1 MINENL
7 KVYLNNL
14 FKPYGIF
21 NGLEEIKSELLSD
34 LNEHYY
40 ELKARGLD
48 DETAFQE
55 TIKTI
60 GDIQQ
65 MVDEILETTQDTY
78 RSLPHNFNGTDMK
91 NTDFRNV
98 KAHHAKFNGSDIKNC
113 DFTGADLTGSTF
125 HASDLTRC
133 IFDKTNLTDV
143 KMSAVSLNKS
153 SFVNTI
159 LTNTNMSTSE
169 FKAAK
174 FIYSQFFNS
183 IMHMTDLRKAIFN
196 QCTFT
201 NVDFKYSDLRGICF
215 DQQTFNGVK
224 FDKVVL
230 AGSTFKNAIIKGCSF
245 DCGHTFSKKYY
256 RDKQKINFDGA
267 FIDKITF
274 LYLKSYGSDLSNVTI
289 I

>member
-1 MINENL
+1 MINDNL
-7 KVYLNNL
+7 KIYLDNL
-14 FKPYGIF
+14 FTPYGIF
-21 NGLEEIKSELLSD
+21 QGIEEIKSELLSD

-40 ELKARGLD
+40 ELKSRGLD

-65 MVDEILETTQDTY
+65 MVDEILENNQDTY
-78 RSLPHNFNGTDMK
+78 RSLPYNFSGTDMK
-91 NTDFRNV
+91 NTDFRRV
-98 KAHHAKFNGSDIKNC
+98 KAHNAKFNASNMKNC
-113 DFTGADLTGSTF
+113 DFTGADLTGSNF
-125 HASDLTRC
+125 HASDLSNA
-133 IFDKTNLTDV
+133 IFDNTNLTGV

-169 FKAAK
+169 FKEAK
-174 FIYSQFFNS
+174 FIGSKFINS
-183 IMHMTDLRKAIFN
+183 IMHMTQLKKTIFDS
-196 QCTFT
+196 CAFT

-215 DQQTFNGVK
+215 DGQIFNSVK
-224 FDKVVL
+224 FDKVIL
-230 AGSTFKNAIIKGCSF
+230 ADATFKGAILKGCSF
-245 DCGHTFSKKYY
+245 ECGFSLSKKYY

-267 FIDKITF
+267 FMDKLTY
-274 LYLKSYGSDLSNVTI
+274 LYLKSYGSDLSKVTI